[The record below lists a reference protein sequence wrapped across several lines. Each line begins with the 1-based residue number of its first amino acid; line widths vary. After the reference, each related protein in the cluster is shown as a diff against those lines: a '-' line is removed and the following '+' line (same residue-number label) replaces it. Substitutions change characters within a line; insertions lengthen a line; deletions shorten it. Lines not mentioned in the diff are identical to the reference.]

1 MGIRIT
7 TLMENSLG
15 EHSGLSVEHGL
26 SFLIETATT
35 KVLFDTGRSGNF
47 LLNAEKLK
55 LDLAQVEHVVLSHGH
70 YDHTGGL
77 RSFINKRM
85 SDSYK
90 LWVGNGFFRSKLAK
104 FGPSHQ
110 YLGNDFDEEYL
121 KKMGLDYEV
130 IAKDIHEIAKDV
142 WLVTNFLP
150 QTPPKELN
158 PRFVVI
164 DEISGEEIVDDF
176 HDEVLLV
183 LKTENGLVV
192 LVGCSHPGILSMIE
206 TVAQRF
212 SEPIYALLGGTHL
225 IEADDITVTRAL
237 ADFKERGI
245 ALLGIS
251 HCTGERAVCR
261 AEKESYGFFKNC
273 TGTSII
279 IR

>member
-7 TLMENSLG
+7 TLMENSFG

-55 LDLAQVEHVVLSHGH
+55 LDLVQVEHVVLSHGH

-77 RSFINKRM
+77 RSFINNRI
-85 SDSYK
+85 SNSYK

-104 FGPSHQ
+104 FGPSYQ
-110 YLGNDFDEEYL
+110 YLGNDFDEEFL
-121 KKMGLDYEV
+121 KEQGLDYEV

-150 QTPPKELN
+150 QIPPKELN

-164 DEISGEEIVDDF
+164 DETSGEEIVDDF
-176 HDEVLLV
+176 RDEVLLV
-183 LKTENGLVV
+183 VKTEKGLVV
-192 LVGCSHPGILSMIE
+192 LVGCSHPGILSMVE
-206 TVAQRF
+206 TVARRF
-212 SEPIYALLGGTHL
+212 NEPIHALLGGTHL
-225 IEADDITVTRAL
+225 VEADDSTVGQAL
-237 ADFKERGI
+237 ENFKERKI

-261 AEKESYGFFKNC
+261 AEKESNGFYRNC